1 MVNYENGK
9 IYKIVCNETGFI
21 YIGSI
26 AQKYLSTR
34 LGEHTRTHT
43 SYLNGKSHYVTSCKF
58 EKVEILIF
66 CYQKFILVKIKM
78 N

>member
-43 SYLNGKSHYVTSCKF
+43 SYLNGKSHYVTSCK
-58 EKVEILIF
+58 I
-66 CYQKFILVKIKM
+66 
-78 N
+78 